1 VPSEKFMNKPSRA
14 KRNRPR
20 LTKKAHLARHRVLMM
35 ERQEF
40 LNRSKLDSTCAGT
53 TPRAK

>member
-1 VPSEKFMNKPSRA
+1 MKKPSRA
-14 KRNRPR
+14 KRKRPR